1 MSKNRHWRAETGGKL
16 PQPKRGSKR
25 NELERK
31 IHFYRAYC
39 GKSKSGKPLAFQH
52 GSPLAHINKLP
63 FTDHKVGGRY
73 FEDVDGNVFCCW
85 PEKDPNKAR
94 FAVIRRDAF
103 PQIEEQGNVSPLSVP
118 ANAGLVEIIHVRFFP
133 KNIIGFD
140 ANFYGPR
147 LPRFARYI
155 NQVAT
160 GVGPKVNFDPLLR
173 RDAVK
178 ELSGKDLRV
187 FSMRI
192 KRSEIDTVRRASKS
206 LGAAFEATDKV
217 SQADEVQIILRPTL
231 YTRGNLGKKMMD
243 LTKKLAKRNDI
254 GSIASEF
261 KVDVLSPG
269 KASQTIDLLGDAF
282 IADTR
287 ILRQSTKGRAL
298 EPKDAFA
305 KIEEAYEDRKQEL
318 GKAASLGL

>member
-1 MSKNRHWRAETGGKL
+1 V

-39 GKSKSGKPLAFQH
+39 GKDEGGKPHIFKYAA
-52 GSPLAHINKLP
+52 PLAHIDKLP
-63 FTDHKVGGRY
+63 FTDHKLGGRY

-103 PQIEEQGNVSPLSVP
+103 PQVEELGNVSPLSVP

-155 NQVAT
+155 NQVAD

-187 FSMRI
+187 FSLRV
-192 KRSEIDTVRRASKS
+192 KRSEIETVKQADES
-206 LGAAFEATDKV
+206 LGAAFEATEKV
-217 SQADEVQIILRPTL
+217 GHADEVQIILRPAL

-243 LTKKLAKRNDI
+243 LAKQLAGRSDI
-254 GSIASEF
+254 ADIASEF
-261 KVDVLSPG
+261 KVDVLEPG
-269 KASQTIDLLGDAF
+269 RPSQTIDLLGDAF

-287 ILRQSTKGRAL
+287 ILKQSTKGRAL
-298 EPKDAFA
+298 DPKDAFI

-318 GKAASLGL
+318 EKAAALGL

>member
-1 MSKNRHWRAETGGKL
+1 M
-16 PQPKRGSKR
+16 PQPKKGSKR

-39 GKSKSGKPLAFQH
+39 GKEKSGKPKTFKH
-52 GSPLAHINKLP
+52 GPHLAHINGLP
-63 FTDHKVGGRY
+63 FTDHKTGGGRY
-73 FEDVDGNVFCCW
+73 FEDADGNVFCCW
-85 PEKDPNKAR
+85 PDKDPNKAR

-133 KNIIGFD
+133 KNIVGFD

-147 LPRFARYI
+147 LPRLGRYL
-155 NQVAT
+155 NQVAS
-160 GVGPKVNFDPLLR
+160 GIGPNVRFDPLLR

-178 ELSGKDLRV
+178 ELTGKDLRV

-192 KRSEIDTVRRASKS
+192 NRSEIDTVKQANKS
-206 LGAAFEATDKV
+206 LGEAFAATDKI
-217 SQADEVQIILRPTL
+217 SQADEVQVILRPTR
-231 YTRGNLGKKMMD
+231 YTRGILGKKVMD
-243 LTKKLAKRNDI
+243 LTKKLAKRSDI
-254 GSIASEF
+254 RTIASEF
-261 KVDVLSPG
+261 KVDVLPPG

-287 ILRQSTKGRAL
+287 ILRQSSKGRAL
-298 EPKDAFA
+298 EPRDAFA
-305 KIEEAYEDRKQEL
+305 KIEEAYEDRRQEL
-318 GKAASLGL
+318 EKAASLDL